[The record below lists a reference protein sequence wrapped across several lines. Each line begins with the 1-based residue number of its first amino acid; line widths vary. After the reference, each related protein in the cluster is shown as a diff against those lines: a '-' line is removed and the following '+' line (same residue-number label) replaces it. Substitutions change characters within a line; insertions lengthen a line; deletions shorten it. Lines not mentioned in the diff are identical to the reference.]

1 MDFWIGS
8 QCRSFKSHGPISTKL
23 SKKLFD
29 DFIEAHLK
37 IDFEDDLRFWGP
49 MTETWPNVVESWLI
63 DVDDVDDDVDC
74 VLNATSTSNTW
85 ASGCYWLQWLATSE
99 VYASNLAVEN

>member
-8 QCRSFKSHGPISTKL
+8 LCRSFKSHATISTKL

-37 IDFEDDLRFWGP
+37 IDFEDDLRFGGP
-49 MTETWPNVVESWLI
+49 MTET
-63 DVDDVDDDVDC
+63 
-74 VLNATSTSNTW
+74 
-85 ASGCYWLQWLATSE
+85 
-99 VYASNLAVEN
+99 